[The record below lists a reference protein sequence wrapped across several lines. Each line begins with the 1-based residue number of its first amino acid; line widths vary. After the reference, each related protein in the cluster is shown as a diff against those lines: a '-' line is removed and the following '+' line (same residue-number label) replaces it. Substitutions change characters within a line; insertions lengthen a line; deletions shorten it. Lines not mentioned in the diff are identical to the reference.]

1 MNTNTFGKNPWLS
14 KGSDQ
19 DCHVVKSTWQTSYF
33 CVLGCFSWIGLG
45 FFVPVYSDIFL
56 LMTTLSV
63 NIWLLSQMGK
73 SSKVKEPQ
81 PQKQGLLCFKSWD

>member
-45 FFVPVYSDIFL
+45 FFDPVYGDILETYLPTFFCL
-56 LMTTLSV
+56 WPL
-63 NIWLLSQMGK
+63 
-73 SSKVKEPQ
+73 
-81 PQKQGLLCFKSWD
+81 